1 MMQRFFVRL
10 VVGRSFSLIFLFK
23 IFTFVFH
30 YREYRDHHCRRELG
44 LRDYYDRLE
53 EDDEVVEGAEN
64 REKKWEE
71 EPEAAHHKHNKDR
84 KSEMKFVSI
93 LCEHYEVRK

>member
-1 MMQRFFVRL
+1 MQRFFVRL
-10 VVGRSFSLIFLFK
+10 VVGCSFSLIFLFK

-30 YREYRDHHCRRELG
+30 REYRDHDCRRALG

-53 EDDEVVEGAEN
+53 EDDEAVEGAEN